1 MVKEADVVLRAS
13 EKMDKLKKKA
23 RITKTGVRNAVAKVK
38 ENKSMEA
45 TRIIADYENIPN
57 PGMTPNQRLGTTAG
71 VGVAGAGTGWLILDW
86 PAFML
91 ADLWGPVLF
100 TAMIAGG
107 AFLVSKLKKST
118 FELAVAEFGDL
129 GLREG
134 LIGEVIVDNRAKAYG
149 MVKMSK
155 EVNSAL
161 IGRLATEIGKET
173 LDIIDGFA
181 DDPTDV
187 QRSRS
192 VLNRCMDQ
200 GTKIL
205 GNYQMIERRRDA
217 MDSSEFD
224 NLFLQTEQGLT
235 TIRDALVEQHRRNL
249 DNNTTALE
257 VDLKV
262 SDQLLG
268 NIA

>member
-1 MVKEADVVLRAS
+1 MVLRAN
-13 EKMDKLKKKA
+13 EKMKALKD
-23 RITKTGVRNAVAKVK
+23 RSRVTRSNVRNTIAKMK
-38 ENKSMEA
+38 EDKMQA
-45 TRIIADYENIPN
+45 TQIIADYDNIPN
-57 PGMTPNQRLGTTAG
+57 PGFTPNQRLINT
-71 VGVAGAGTGWLILDW
+71 AGAGTVGAGLAWAVFDW
-86 PAFML
+86 PAFLL
-91 ADLWGPVLF
+91 ADMWGPVLF
-100 TAMIAGG
+100 TGLIAGG
-107 AFLVSKLKKST
+107 AFLISNLKKT
-118 FELAVAEFGDL
+118 AFEMAVADFGHL

-149 MVKMSK
+149 MVKLSK
-155 EVNSAL
+155 EIDSAVIAKL
-161 IGRLATEIGKET
+161 VVQIGKET

-205 GNYQMIERRRDA
+205 ENYQMIERRRNA
-217 MDSSEFD
+217 MSKSEFD
-224 NLFLQTEQGLT
+224 DLFRQTESGLT

-268 NIA
+268 NA